1 MSRYEYPEDEFDVAD
16 DEGPV
21 PVGVHR
27 APVPGWRSWVPLLAV
42 LIIVPLLAWG
52 AVRLLGHH
60 GARPAAGSTTAAPAS
75 AGGTAAPASGGGAAP
90 TAGQPPATEAPTD
103 EKRAGSTSTPT
114 NADLT
119 TGVTIHNG
127 AGVNGLG
134 GRTGDRLRNA
144 GYTNVEVQ
152 QGTYDNASPTTTT
165 IFYADS
171 GTEATARA
179 VGQALGITNIVESAA
194 EAQSNPIV
202 IVLRTDFEE

>member
-1 MSRYEYPEDEFDVAD
+1 MSRYEYPEDEFDAAD

-60 GARPAAGSTTAAPAS
+60 GARPAAEST
-75 AGGTAAPASGGGAAP
+75 TAAPASGGGGGSGAP
-90 TAGQPPATEAPTD
+90 ASGGQTPATGQPPATGTPTNGA
-103 EKRAGSTSTPT
+103 EPTSTPT

-171 GTEATARA
+171 DSESTARS

-202 IVLRTDFEE
+202 IILRSDFEE

>member
-1 MSRYEYPEDEFDVAD
+1 MSRYEYPEDEFDAAD

-75 AGGTAAPASGGGAAP
+75 GGGGGSGAPASGGQTPA
-90 TAGQPPATEAPTD
+90 TGQPPATGTPTNGA
-103 EKRAGSTSTPT
+103 EPTAAST

-134 GRTGDRLRNA
+134 ARTGDRLRNA

-171 GTEATARA
+171 DSESTARS

-202 IVLRTDFEE
+202 IILRSDFEE

>member
-1 MSRYEYPEDEFDVAD
+1 MSRYEYPEDEFDAAD

-52 AVRLLGHH
+52 AVQLLGRH
-60 GARPAAGSTTAAPAS
+60 GTRPAAEATA
-75 AGGTAAPASGGGAAP
+75 AAPASGGGGGSGAP
-90 TAGQPPATEAPTD
+90 ASGGQTPATGQPPATGTPTNGA
-103 EKRAGSTSTPT
+103 EPTAAPT

-134 GRTGDRLRNA
+134 ARTGDRLRNV

-171 GTEATARA
+171 DTEPTARA

>member
-1 MSRYEYPEDEFDVAD
+1 MSRYEYPEDEFDAAD

-52 AVRLLGHH
+52 AVQLLGRH
-60 GARPAAGSTTAAPAS
+60 GARPAAESTA
-75 AGGTAAPASGGGAAP
+75 AAPASGGGGGSGAP
-90 TAGQPPATEAPTD
+90 ASGGQAPATGQPPATATPTND
-103 EKRAGSTSTPT
+103 ARPTSAPT

-127 AGVNGLG
+127 AGINGLG
-134 GRTGDRLRNA
+134 GRTGDRLRNV

-171 GTEATARA
+171 DSESTARS

>member
-1 MSRYEYPEDEFDVAD
+1 MSRYEYPEDEFDAAD

-52 AVRLLGHH
+52 AVQLLGRH
-60 GARPAAGSTTAAPAS
+60 GARQAAESTA
-75 AGGTAAPASGGGAAP
+75 AAPASGGGGGSGAP
-90 TAGQPPATEAPTD
+90 ASGGQAPATGQPPATATPTND
-103 EKRAGSTSTPT
+103 ARPTSAPT

-127 AGVNGLG
+127 AGINGLG
-134 GRTGDRLRNA
+134 GRTGDRLRNV

-171 GTEATARA
+171 DTEPTARA

>member
-1 MSRYEYPEDEFDVAD
+1 MSRYEYPEDEFDAAD

-52 AVRLLGHH
+52 AVQLLGRH
-60 GARPAAGSTTAAPAS
+60 GARPAAEATA
-75 AGGTAAPASGGGAAP
+75 AAPASGGGGGSGAP
-90 TAGQPPATEAPTD
+90 ASGGQAPATGQPPATATPTND
-103 EKRAGSTSTPT
+103 ARPTSAPT

-127 AGVNGLG
+127 AGINGLG

>member
-1 MSRYEYPEDEFDVAD
+1 MSRYEYPEDEFDAAD

-52 AVRLLGHH
+52 AVQLLGHR
-60 GARPAAGSTTAAPAS
+60 GTRPAAESTA
-75 AGGTAAPASGGGAAP
+75 AAPASGGGAGAPASGSGAP
-90 TAGQPPATEAPTD
+90 TTEQAPTGQAPTNGA
-103 EKRAGSTSTPT
+103 EPTAAPT

-134 GRTGDRLRNA
+134 ARTGDRLRNV

>member
-1 MSRYEYPEDEFDVAD
+1 MSRYEYPEDAFDAAD

-52 AVRLLGHH
+52 AVQLLGRH
-60 GARPAAGSTTAAPAS
+60 GARPAAEATA
-75 AGGTAAPASGGGAAP
+75 AAPASGGGGGSGAP
-90 TAGQPPATEAPTD
+90 ASGGQAPATGQPPATATPTND
-103 EKRAGSTSTPT
+103 ARPTSAPT

-134 GRTGDRLRNA
+134 ARTGDRLRNV

>member
-1 MSRYEYPEDEFDVAD
+1 MSRYEYPEDEFDAAD

-60 GARPAAGSTTAAPAS
+60 GARPAAEST
-75 AGGTAAPASGGGAAP
+75 TAAPASGGGGGSGAP
-90 TAGQPPATEAPTD
+90 ASGGQTPATGQPPATGTPTNGA
-103 EKRAGSTSTPT
+103 EPTAAPT

-134 GRTGDRLRNA
+134 ARTGDRLRNA

-171 GTEATARA
+171 DSESTARS

-202 IVLRTDFEE
+202 IILRSDFEE

>member
-1 MSRYEYPEDEFDVAD
+1 MSRYEYPEDEFDAAD

-52 AVRLLGHH
+52 AVQLLGRH
-60 GARPAAGSTTAAPAS
+60 GARPAAEATA
-75 AGGTAAPASGGGAAP
+75 AAPASGGGAGAP
-90 TAGQPPATEAPTD
+90 ASGGQTPATGQPPATGAPTNGA
-103 EKRAGSTSTPT
+103 EPTAAPT

-134 GRTGDRLRNA
+134 ARTGDRLRNV

-171 GTEATARA
+171 DTEPTARA

>member
-1 MSRYEYPEDEFDVAD
+1 MSRYEYPEDEFDAAD

-52 AVRLLGHH
+52 AVQLLGRH
-60 GARPAAGSTTAAPAS
+60 GARPAAESTA
-75 AGGTAAPASGGGAAP
+75 AAPASGGGGGSGAP
-90 TAGQPPATEAPTD
+90 ASGGQAPATGQPPATATPTND
-103 EKRAGSTSTPT
+103 ARPTSAPT

-127 AGVNGLG
+127 AGINGLG
-134 GRTGDRLRNA
+134 GRTGDRLRNV

-171 GTEATARA
+171 DSESTARS

-202 IVLRTDFEE
+202 IILRSDFEE

>member
-1 MSRYEYPEDEFDVAD
+1 MSRYEYPEDEFDAAD

-52 AVRLLGHH
+52 AVQLLGRH
-60 GARPAAGSTTAAPAS
+60 GARPAAEATAS
-75 AGGTAAPASGGGAAP
+75 APASGGQAP
-90 TAGQPPATEAPTD
+90 ATGQPPATGAPTNGA
-103 EKRAGSTSTPT
+103 EPTAAPT

-134 GRTGDRLRNA
+134 ARTGDRLRNV

>member
-1 MSRYEYPEDEFDVAD
+1 MSRYEYPEDEFDAAD

-52 AVRLLGHH
+52 AVQLLGRH
-60 GARPAAGSTTAAPAS
+60 GARPAAEATAAPPAS
-75 AGGTAAPASGGGAAP
+75 GGGGGSGAPASGGQAP
-90 TAGQPPATEAPTD
+90 ATGQPPATATPTND
-103 EKRAGSTSTPT
+103 ARPTSAPT

-127 AGVNGLG
+127 AGINGLG
-134 GRTGDRLRNA
+134 GRTGDRLRNV

-171 GTEATARA
+171 DTEPTARA

>member
-1 MSRYEYPEDEFDVAD
+1 MSRYEYPEDEFDAAD

-52 AVRLLGHH
+52 AVQLLGRH
-60 GARPAAGSTTAAPAS
+60 GARPAAESTA
-75 AGGTAAPASGGGAAP
+75 AAPASGGGGGSGAP
-90 TAGQPPATEAPTD
+90 ASGGQAPSTGQPPATATPTND
-103 EKRAGSTSTPT
+103 ARPTSAPT

-127 AGVNGLG
+127 AGINGLG
-134 GRTGDRLRNA
+134 GRTGDRLRNV

-171 GTEATARA
+171 DTEPTARA

>member
-1 MSRYEYPEDEFDVAD
+1 MSRYEYPEDEFDAAD

-42 LIIVPLLAWG
+42 LIIVPLLAGG
-52 AVRLLGHH
+52 AVQLLGRH
-60 GARPAAGSTTAAPAS
+60 GARPAAEATA
-75 AGGTAAPASGGGAAP
+75 AAPASGGGGGSGAP
-90 TAGQPPATEAPTD
+90 ASGGQAPATGQPPATATPTND
-103 EKRAGSTSTPT
+103 ARPTSAPT

-127 AGVNGLG
+127 AGINGLG
-134 GRTGDRLRNA
+134 GRTGDRLRNV